1 VEAANICSM
10 TLLAPRDPPLYTIG
24 HSNHSVEFFLALLER
39 YGIATLVD
47 ARSQPYSQYSPQFNH
62 ATLERVLEAAGLE
75 YVFAGDSLGGRPRDR
90 SHYDADGRALYF
102 KMAAGE
108 EFRDG
113 LARLRFLAEERG
125 PVALLCSEEDPTN
138 CHRRLL
144 IGRVLAEEGGTIL
157 HIRGDGRLQEESS
170 LGGVRKASSLA
181 QRGLFDETEDS
192 SWKSIQSVSPARQR
206 SSSSS
211 H

>member
-1 VEAANICSM
+1 M
-10 TLLAPRDPPLYTIG
+10 TLLVPRDAPVYTIG
-24 HSNHSVEFFLALLER
+24 HSNHSVERFLALLAR
-39 YGIATLVD
+39 HGIATLVD
-47 ARSQPYSQYSPQFNH
+47 ARSQPYSQYAPQYNH
-62 ATLERVLEAAGLE
+62 AALERLIEATGLE
-75 YVFAGDSLGGRPRDR
+75 YAYAGDSLGGRPRD
-90 SHYDADGRALYF
+90 SSQYDAAGRALYF
-102 KMAAGE
+102 KMAASE
-108 EFRDG
+108 EFREG
-113 LARLRFLAEERG
+113 LARLKLLAEERG
-125 PVALLCSEEDPTN
+125 PVALMCSEEDPTN

-192 SWKSIQSVSPARQR
+192 SWKSIQSVSPARPR